1 MNTKKIIKTG
11 MTSMVGSYT
20 LGTMAGLPGMPA
32 AAGNISTIGNSAL
45 MLGNV
50 GVLAQ
55 TGMDVVKM
63 PGMKKSKGKSKSL
76 ISKGSW

>member
-11 MTSMVGSYT
+11 MTSMVGSFT

-32 AAGNISTIGNSAL
+32 QAQGISNIGNSAL

-50 GVLAQ
+50 GMLAQ
-55 TGMDVVKM
+55 TVMDVVKM
-63 PGMKKSKGKSKSL
+63 PGMKKSKGKKNSM
-76 ISKGSW
+76 W